1 MDPLAAPLPVA
12 WTAGGWLLAGAF
24 VAWAARTAPWSR
36 FASSE
41 SVHVWYGAIA
51 FALLLWSLQA
61 TVGEGFTFHL
71 LGSAGLTLL
80 FGPAL
85 ALLGAALALVLLL
98 VVHGGAW
105 ANAGIAFVTMA
116 AVPVAATMVVLRFAE
131 RRLPPN
137 FFVYVFVAAFFGAG
151 VSYAV
156 AGLAGAA
163 VLALGAGRGA
173 AVVFGDYAPYLL
185 YLAFGEATLTGML
198 VTLAVVY
205 RPQWVATFDDARYLD
220 GR

>member
-1 MDPLAAPLPVA
+1 MLWPP
-12 WTAGGWLLAGAF
+12 
-24 VAWAARTAPWSR
+24 WAR
-36 FASSE
+36 FGSSE
-41 SVHVWYGAIA
+41 SVHVWYGAIL
-51 FALLLWSLQA
+51 FVLMLWSLQA
-61 TVGEGFTFHL
+61 TIGEGFTFHL

-85 ALLGAALALVLLL
+85 ALIGAALALVLLL
-98 VVHGGAW
+98 VVHGGSW
-105 ANAGIAFVTMA
+105 ANAGVAFVTMA
-116 AVPVAATMVVLRFAE
+116 AVPVGATSLVLRFAE

-151 VSYAV
+151 LAYA
-156 AGLAGAA
+156 AGGIAGAL
-163 VLALGAGRGA
+163 VLALGAGRTV
-173 AVVFGDYAPYLL
+173 AVVFGEYAPYLL

>member
-1 MDPLAAPLPVA
+1 MDPLAVPLPLA
-12 WTAGGWLLAGAF
+12 WTAGGGLLAA
-24 VAWAARTAPWSR
+24 ALLAHAARTAPWPR
-36 FASSE
+36 FASNE
-41 SVHVWYGAIA
+41 VVHVWYGAIL
-51 FALLLWSLQA
+51 FVLLLWSLQA

-71 LGSAGLTLL
+71 LGSGGLTLL

-85 ALLGAALALVLLL
+85 ALVGGALALALLL
-98 VVHGGAW
+98 VVHGGSW
-105 ANAGIAFVTMA
+105 ANAGVGFVTMV
-116 AVPVAATMVVLRFAE
+116 AVPVAATTIVLRLAE

-151 VSYAV
+151 FSYAV

-163 VLALGAGRGA
+163 VLAAGAGRSV
-173 AVVFGDYAPYLL
+173 AVVFGEYAPYLV

>member
-1 MDPLAAPLPVA
+1 MDPLSVPLPVA
-12 WTAGGWLLAGAF
+12 WAAGGWLLAAAL
-24 VAWAARTAPWSR
+24 VALAARTAPWSR
-36 FASSE
+36 FRSSE
-41 SVHVWYGAIA
+41 SVHVWYGAIL
-51 FALLLWSLQA
+51 FVLMLWSLQA
-61 TVGEGFTFHL
+61 TVGDGFTFHL
-71 LGSAGLTLL
+71 LGCAAVTLL

-85 ALLGAALALVLLL
+85 ALVGAAVALVLLL
-98 VVHGGAW
+98 VVHGGSW
-105 ANAGIAFVTMA
+105 TNAGVAFVTMG
-116 AVPVAATMVVLRFAE
+116 AVPVIATMLVLRLAE

-151 VSYAV
+151 VSYA
-156 AGLAGAA
+156 AGGAAGAA
-163 VLALGAGRGA
+163 VLALGAGRDA
-173 AVVFGDYAPYLL
+173 AIVFGEYAPYLL